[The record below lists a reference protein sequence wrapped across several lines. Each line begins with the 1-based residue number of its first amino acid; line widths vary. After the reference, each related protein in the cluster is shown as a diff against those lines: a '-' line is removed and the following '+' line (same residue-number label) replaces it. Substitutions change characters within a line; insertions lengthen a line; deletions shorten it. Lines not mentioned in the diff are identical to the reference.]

1 MDISIAN
8 QHLGLL
14 LLPPFHPS
22 PPLPHIDTSPP
33 DRHAHRPHKPLVSS
47 FTHGANAY
55 DYVNDVAWCPSHPCI
70 FASVSSGGLLGLWN
84 LNHSSEAPFLPLF
97 PVTGYVAEK
106 SASPTPTRG
115 LSAPAGSSQI
125 GNRSLFPPSIPP
137 SSPPVALTRLAWT
150 GDGKRLAV
158 GDTSGRIHVLRMAEE
173 LIRPRKDED
182 MRLEETLFSQEV

>member
-1 MDISIAN
+1 VGASEGKGGMAYAKI
-8 QHLGLL
+8 
-14 LLPPFHPS
+14 
-22 PPLPHIDTSPP
+22 
-33 DRHAHRPHKPLVSS
+33 S
-47 FTHGANAY
+47 FTFMPCALQP
-55 DYVNDVAWCPSHPCI
+55 VSPHPQ
-70 FASVSSGGLLGLWN
+70 
-84 LNHSSEAPFLPLF
+84 APFLPLF

-173 LIRPRKDED
+173 VRERERKAGRGPGHEGWNDWRARSSQRHEGEELLVSRCLISDF
-182 MRLEETLFSQEV
+182 LGLFLAYQASKR